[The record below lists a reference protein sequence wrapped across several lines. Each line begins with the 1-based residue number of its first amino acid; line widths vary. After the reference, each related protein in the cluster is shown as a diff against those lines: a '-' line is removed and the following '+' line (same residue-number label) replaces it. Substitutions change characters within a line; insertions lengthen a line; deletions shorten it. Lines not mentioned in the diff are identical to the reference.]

1 MRLVGLLELIE
12 VRSVELRAAVSCH
25 RCCGPAPLR
34 ALSYSDSWDADVW
47 NACKAVACHGLDNG

>member
-47 NACKAVACHGLDNG
+47 NALFLNVTTKIF

>member
-25 RCCGPAPLR
+25 RSCGTAPLR
-34 ALSYSDSWDADVW
+34 ALNYGDSWDADVW
-47 NACKAVACHGLDNG
+47 DACEAVACHGLDNG